1 MKTIKDTKYGD
12 MTRKN
17 YSEDIYLYNAEL
29 TSLEGF
35 PDNVN
40 ADVFVQH
47 NLLTTLKG
55 GPDWVGGDF
64 DCSDNKL
71 INLIGSPAVVG
82 GDFICNN
89 SDELVS
95 LEGGPKKCVTLYL
108 DKCPRLKNI
117 KEQVIKYQIEAYNYV
132 TDDGKF
138 KFDEIKEEFNEY
150 ALSTRVTRKSMRTLL
165 GLDK

>member
-17 YSEDIYLYNAEL
+17 YSKDIYLYNSEL

-40 ADVFVQH
+40 ADVLVQH

-71 INLIGSPAVVG
+71 INLIGSPAVVEG
-82 GDFICNN
+82 NFICNV
-89 SDELVS
+89 SGDLVS
-95 LEGGPKKCVTLYL
+95 LEGGPKKCVGLYI
-108 DKCPRLKNI
+108 KECHKLKNP
-117 KEQVIKYQIEAYNYV
+117 KEQIIKNQIEAIKYY
-132 TDDGKF
+132 TDEGDF
-138 KFDEIKEEFNEY
+138 RFDDIKEEFREY
-150 ALSTRVTRKSMRTLL
+150 ALSTRVTRTSMRTLL